1 MAFPWKR
8 NYHVPKLTF
17 ELVSSECV
25 VYFTILKDGV
35 EGDTITLK
43 RKGREGRKKERNEK
57 QGIKYEDSK
66 LLHIL

>member
-1 MAFPWKR
+1 
-8 NYHVPKLTF
+8 
-17 ELVSSECV
+17 VSSECV